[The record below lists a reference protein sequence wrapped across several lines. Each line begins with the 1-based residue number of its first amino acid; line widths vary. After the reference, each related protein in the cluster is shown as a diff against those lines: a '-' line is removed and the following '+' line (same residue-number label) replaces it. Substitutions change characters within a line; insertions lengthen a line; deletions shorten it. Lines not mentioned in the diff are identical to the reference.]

1 MQKSKLFFLIEPYT
15 GWLVHTVLWGG
26 WTVRFFPISSGGGDP
41 ILYVRVRKSVLCFDF
56 VSEFGI
62 IKWIIT
68 DLFISIL
75 GNGIT
80 YPIHRI
86 TETNIS
92 ESQSRRQSLNSS
104 YLIVDLLNIRL
115 ALKNYAIRRIY
126 IPGSITRDDLLEMCT
141 NSHRSGGKNFRIY
154 LYNSNSIGVIFE
166 TFKRGIC
173 YWVTNIRNTLYT
185 RTYKGNA
192 TGNSGHLSNILITE
206 NWINKTPCKMSS
218 KEDTILSAYQSI
230 SHNRLARK
238 TVGRRYMSSTCVKG
252 SHLNLQ
258 QLEKA
263 YWALEE
269 VITPRIVK
277 VLRKESVKPS
287 KERSWISD
295 LVIKLEDGREI
306 SIHQIV
312 SELAQYRSKLT
323 ALRVGIEFIPNL
335 ETDLI
340 WSDKGN
346 NDVPLDSVLNMIK
359 LFKEG
364 SSTIKILEQL
374 RHKNL
379 GKITIKGTV
388 EYPKDVWYT
397 NRYNPENVVREYVE
411 NKSAWNTIFKDID
424 LDRIFNS
431 LALKIHAVNLIE
443 KTNGCYTP
451 GVDRVGFRKKIKIIA
466 QNRKQNIDI
475 LEALKETHPAFTMH
489 SAAKGSN
496 KLAIQRKGAP
506 STPSEKMRMALQ
518 STNLGRAITSMANL
532 ELNIMKSDPR
542 KYISEHNDLVEK
554 LNVKLK
560 YELLEGLKPSALM
573 KYKSKEILRVM
584 IPKSNGKLRPLGIP
598 TMYDRLV
605 QRFMLTVME
614 PYMEPLGDRDS
625 WGFRPGRGSSH
636 AITQICQILQRTNT
650 GTVNKYKSKYKDSL
664 ARGRAK
670 LKTASCGTK
679 QTLSSNP
686 DMTTIKKSRPGKR
699 SVSVDIPRS
708 LLVENRQKTIS
719 HTRYVIDADI
729 KGCFDN
735 ISHDWLLDN
744 VPISDTYRNLLYQI
758 LKTNIVERTEGDNR
772 NINLLKVVL
781 KHTWVSWAKFEDA
794 IKFAKEKYCLI
805 QGKEDNVK
813 GIPQGGIISPLLMN
827 WTLDGLS
834 FAARTGSVTDNEGR
848 VVANKILP
856 ATRTL
861 AKLGAPNKTNILASS
876 HLIRFADDF
885 LFISHSP
892 EGVHNAL
899 RSIKE
904 FLAVRGLTLSEEKTR
919 IIRMSMGQKFD
930 FLGWT
935 FHMLSPNKVNW
946 LTDVPHSI
954 STVLRDRTK
963 LYIYPSRKNTATLR
977 QTIKGWT
984 GMNSVGLRPQELI
997 RKINPIIWGWS
1008 NYFNPGPNQYA
1019 LRANLDHYI
1028 SRRCMKWCYK
1038 KYGPKSY
1045 AQMIR
1050 NLFYDDVNNKWRKSM
1065 TVKSLDSEK
1074 VLNVKSLRELSAPTL
1089 LFMIKPDNKLRDMS
1103 MLINPEPYIRRA
1115 LRLTAIK
1122 KNVRAKIILDQNLT
1136 CAICHK
1142 PLLDFNHLSKLS
1154 QSNEG
1159 ILSSDSVVDNN
1170 ESRVDMS
1177 TSLLIKYH
1185 GEAWHQGIQIDH
1197 LIPQMLFEDI
1207 IECKLLE
1214 SNLNKVAVHT
1224 QCHKLKTKIDQRY
1237 LFSSWRTLL
1246 KSHKANL
1253 EGSGTNLNGPRL
1265 SLEALK
1271 HLFSDPA
1278 RKEGN
1283 PMTWSDYL
1291 AQLEQLYSKGHI
1303 TRIKRIVLLIKN
1315 YLKRK

>member
-1 MQKSKLFFLIEPYT
+1 MVLTDRNFNTSFFEAA
-15 GWLVHTVLWGG
+15 
-26 WTVRFFPISSGGGDP
+26 GGGDP
-41 ILYVRVRKSVLCFDF
+41 ILYVRVRKSVLCFDS

-68 DLFISIL
+68 DLFISVL

-80 YPIHRI
+80 YLIHKI

-126 IPGSITRDDLLEMCT
+126 IPRSITRYDLLEMCS
-141 NSHRSGGKNFRIY
+141 NSHRSGDSNSRIY
-154 LYNSNSIGVIFE
+154 LYNSTVIGVIFE

-192 TGNSGHLSNILITE
+192 TGNSGHLSNILITV
-206 NWINKTPCKMSS
+206 NWRLINKTPCKMSS
-218 KEDTILSAYQSI
+218 KEDTILNANQLR
-230 SHNRLARK
+230 SHNRFARK

-252 SHLNLQ
+252 SHQNLQ

-269 VITPRIVK
+269 VITPMIVK
-277 VLRKESVKPS
+277 VLREESVKPS
-287 KERSWISD
+287 KERTWISNS
-295 LVIKLEDGREI
+295 VIKLEDGKEI

-346 NDVPLDSVLNMIK
+346 NDVSLDSMLNMIK
-359 LFKEG
+359 LFKE
-364 SSTIKILEQL
+364 SSNTIKILEQL
-374 RHKNL
+374 RHQNL
-379 GKITIKGTV
+379 GKITIKGTA

-424 LDRIFNS
+424 LERIFNS

-451 GVDRVGFRKKIKIIA
+451 GVDRVAFRKKIKITS
-466 QNRKQNIDI
+466 QTSKQDIDI
-475 LEALKETHPAFTMH
+475 LEALKETHPAFTIQ

-518 STNLGRAITSMANL
+518 SSDLGRAITSMSNL
-532 ELNIMKSDPR
+532 ELNTMKSDPR
-542 KYISEHNDLVEK
+542 NYISEHNDLVEK
-554 LNVKLK
+554 LNMKLK
-560 YELLEGLKPSALM
+560 YELLEGLKLSALM
-573 KYKSKEILRVM
+573 KYKSKGILRVM
-584 IPKSNGKLRPLGIP
+584 IPKSNGKLRSLGIP

-625 WGFRPGRGSSH
+625 WGFRPGRGTSH

-650 GTVNKYKSKYKDSL
+650 GTVNKYKIKYKDSL

-670 LKTASCGTK
+670 LKTASSGIK
-679 QTLSSNP
+679 QTLCSNP
-686 DMTTIKKSRPGKR
+686 DITTINKSRPGKR

-781 KHTWVSWAKFEDA
+781 KHTWVSWTKFEDA
-794 IKFAKEKYCLI
+794 IKFPKEKYCLI
-805 QGKEDNVK
+805 LKKEDNVK

-834 FAARTGSVTDNEGR
+834 FAARTGSVTDNEGK

-856 ATRTL
+856 AARAL
-861 AKLGAPNKTNILASS
+861 IKQGAPNKTNILASS

-885 LFISHSP
+885 LFISPSP
-892 EGVHNAL
+892 EGVYNAL
-899 RSIKE
+899 RSVKQ
-904 FLAVRGLTLSEEKTR
+904 FLGVRGLTLSEEKTQ

-963 LYIYPSRKNTATLR
+963 LYIYPSRKNTGTLR
-977 QTIKGWT
+977 ETIKGWT

-1065 TVKSLDSEK
+1065 TVKSLDEK
-1074 VLNVKSLRELSAPTL
+1074 VLNVKSLRELSAPSL

-1142 PLLDFNHLSKLS
+1142 PLLDFNNLSKLS

-1159 ILSSDSVVDNN
+1159 ILSTDSIVDNN
-1170 ESRVDMS
+1170 ESRVEMS

-1185 GEAWHQGIQIDH
+1185 GKAWHQGIQIDH
-1197 LIPQMLFEDI
+1197 LIPQMLFKNVI
-1207 IECKLLE
+1207 GYKLLE
-1214 SNLNKVAVHT
+1214 SNLNKVALHT
-1224 QCHKLKTKIDQRY
+1224 QCHKLKKKIDQRY

-1246 KSHKANL
+1246 KNHKASL
-1253 EGSGTNLNGPRL
+1253 IEPRL
-1265 SLEALK
+1265 SLLVLK

-1278 RKEGN
+1278 REEGN
-1283 PMTWSDYL
+1283 LMKDYL
-1291 AQLEQLYSKGHI
+1291 AQLEQLYSKEHI